1 MEPERVRKIEEA
13 VSFAEQR
20 SDDLDSA
27 LRDVA
32 DRLAQFVRR
41 LERLETRMTALEASG
56 DGGLDAQPG
65 DSLDERPPHS
75 GRLPGDR

>member
-1 MEPERVRKIEEA
+1 MEPERVQKIEEA

-27 LRDVA
+27 IRDVA

-41 LERLETRMTALEASG
+41 LERLEQRMTAIETSG
-56 DGGLDAQPG
+56 DDADEAEG
-65 DSLDERPPHS
+65 DLADERPPHS